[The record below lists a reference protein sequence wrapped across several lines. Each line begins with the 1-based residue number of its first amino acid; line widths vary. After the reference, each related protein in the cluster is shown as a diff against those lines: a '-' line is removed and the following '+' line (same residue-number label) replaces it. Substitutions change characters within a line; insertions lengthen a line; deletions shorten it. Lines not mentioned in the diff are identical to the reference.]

1 LPFSGSRFSAG
12 AALLPSYPIRPG
24 SPLRLSPV
32 SWPALRSSLVEI
44 ERGRAR
50 GSRQSL
56 GPYRLR
62 PDRATERISARLH
75 GSKRDLDARRGTLF
89 AGLAFSSSPR
99 AERCGS
105 GLFLCLAGDS
115 ADWSPFSQGISWSR
129 AVCTVLSGIPAIWG
143 CWSVRWGGPCFS
155 FGSRHAARGA
165 PSSAAPGADAGGGVP
180 PASAVRRRVRRLLCP
195 YVTADS
201 GALLGRA
208 RATWAYA

>member
-1 LPFSGSRFSAG
+1 MPFSGSRFWLCFL
-12 AALLPSYPIRPG
+12 LLPSGPDRPCG
-24 SPLRLSPV
+24 CHLSPGWRRALH
-32 SWPALRSSLVEI
+32 SWKF
-44 ERGRAR
+44 ERGRTQ
-50 GSRQSL
+50 GSRQPP

-62 PDRATERISARLH
+62 PDRDTERISARLH

>member
-129 AVCTVLSGIPAIWG
+129 AVCTVLSAIPAIWG
-143 CWSVRWGGPCFS
+143 CWSVRWGGPLLFVRESACCSWRS
-155 FGSRHAARGA
+155 FFPRFWRGCGRRS
-165 PSSAAPGADAGGGVP
+165 PSCELSSAASTKAIVP
-180 PASAVRRRVRRLLCP
+180 VRH
-195 YVTADS
+195 
-201 GALLGRA
+201 G
-208 RATWAYA
+208 